1 MLGDF
6 NVTQVPFPF
15 EFKHFGTF
23 AGPQYETGSYDYDK
37 ASKEGI
43 WHTLINQDLSF
54 KNLDLGAY
62 LFNNYLDYVG
72 FHCDYVSTAQMTLE
86 ASYGNIP
93 VFNVLASQTNV
104 TGNIN
109 AVGAIQ
115 SIGDISTNGT
125 LSCAGGFTFAGPMT
139 LTGVGDVAA
148 AINSKLPAS
157 SKGFD
162 IEHPTKKGHRLRHI
176 CVEGPEDGPVY
187 IRGKLKGTTITVP
200 DYWNGLV
207 DEESISVHLTPI
219 GSYQELFVEKIEWG
233 RRIHIKN
240 REGGPIECYYQVW
253 AARKYDDKLHV
264 EYEGESP
271 ADYPGD
277 NGRFSIAG
285 YDYDKRG

>member
-1 MLGDF
+1 MLGGF
-6 NVTQVPFPF
+6 NVAQVPLPF

-23 AGPQYETGSYDYDK
+23 AGPQFKTGSYDYDK
-37 ASKEGI
+37 TSQEGI

-72 FHCDYVSTAQMTLE
+72 FHCDSVATAQMTLE

-93 VFNVLASQTNV
+93 VLNVLASQTNV
-104 TGNIN
+104 TGNITAVGNIN
-109 AVGAIQ
+109 AVGNITANGVFIQ
-115 SIGDISTNGT
+115 NGV
-125 LSCAGGFTFAGPMT
+125 MT
-139 LTGVGDVAA
+139 LTGVGDLAT

-162 IEHPTKKGHRLRHI
+162 IKHPTKEGHRLRHI
-176 CVEGPEDGPVY
+176 CVEGPEDGPIY
-187 IRGKLKGTTITVP
+187 IRGKLEGTTIELP
-200 DYWNGLV
+200 DYWKGLV
-207 DEESISVHLTPI
+207 DEESITVHLTPI
-219 GSYQELFVEKIEWG
+219 GSYQELYVKSIDWGSKIQV
-233 RRIHIKN
+233 RN
-240 REGGPIECYYQVW
+240 NAGGPIKCHYQVW

-264 EYEGESP
+264 EYKGESP